1 MHGTIIIETCIF
13 LTCIDNLINGWGLS
27 FLQISSSGLI
37 PKLNGSSSGKGI
49 GIKTPS
55 KTKNQG
61 STFVPV
67 TSVGNNFK
75 LPPPP
80 PPPGGLKTAT
90 NFKPSKLPQSM
101 QPVPDLL
108 DMFDSTPI
116 PSSNVLESDQGA
128 MDQFLDIESST
139 TTGSTPVVWSVDDHS
154 SHQKVQAS
162 NPDIFEAFGRESP
175 LSYGSASNDS
185 ASKNLMPDFFNSG
198 IATASVGVVGEQIP
212 HNSPDISTNFVDFE
226 DQVPSS
232 KQTDKPTGLPEL
244 VPDFFDGSAPDF
256 AAFSTPDVHSKES
269 VAKPS
274 DGFFNLLD

>member
-1 MHGTIIIETCIF
+1 MGA
-13 LTCIDNLINGWGLS
+13 L

-37 PKLNGSSSGKGI
+37 PKLNSSSSGKGI

-80 PPPGGLKTAT
+80 PPPGGSKTVT
-90 NFKPSKLPQSM
+90 NIKPSKLPQSV

-116 PSSNVLESDQGA
+116 VSSNVLESDQGA

-139 TTGSTPVVWSVDDHS
+139 TTGSTPVGWSVDDHS
-154 SHQKVQAS
+154 SLQKVQGS
-162 NPDIFEAFGRESP
+162 NPDIFAAFGHESP
-175 LSYGSASNDS
+175 LSYASASNDS
-185 ASKNLMPDFFNSG
+185 PSKDLMPDFFNSG
-198 IATASVGVVGEQIP
+198 IATASFGGVGEQIP
-212 HNSPDISTNFVDFE
+212 HNPPDIATNFVAFE

-232 KQTDKPTGLPEL
+232 KQTDIPTGLPVL
-244 VPDFFDGSAPDF
+244 VPDLFDGIAPDF
-256 AAFSTPDVHSKES
+256 AAFSTPDVHSQES

>member
-1 MHGTIIIETCIF
+1 MHGIIINETCIF

-198 IATASVGVVGEQIP
+198 IATASFGVVGEQIP
-212 HNSPDISTNFVDFE
+212 HSSPDISTNFVDFE
-226 DQVPSS
+226 VQVPSS
-232 KQTDKPTGLPEL
+232 KQTDIPTGLPEL
-244 VPDFFDGSAPDF
+244 VPDFFDGSAP
-256 AAFSTPDVHSKES
+256 AFSTPDVHSKES